1 MPFRPSPVKAQEMY
15 VAGPLLTKSLCTIKA
30 SHKVGNTF
38 VWFFVIYFYFLSE
51 GKVLDVL

>member
-15 VAGPLLTKSLCTIKA
+15 VAGLLLTKSPCTIKA

-38 VWFFVIYFYFLSE
+38 VWLFVIYFYFLSE